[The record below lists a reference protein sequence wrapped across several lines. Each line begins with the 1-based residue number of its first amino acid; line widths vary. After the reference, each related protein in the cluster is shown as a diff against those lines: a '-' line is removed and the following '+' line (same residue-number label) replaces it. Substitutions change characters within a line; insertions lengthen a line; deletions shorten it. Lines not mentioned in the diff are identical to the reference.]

1 MGWQDVIMSSFC
13 HDAGGTESRVARPGG
28 HARHQSAR
36 LTTSGNTSYSLIGC
50 FATMPAPR
58 LAGLWAAA
66 HLNVCFDTM
75 PSFDWLFSCYVCSLI
90 DWIMSGSSS
99 DWLFCDTACSLIDCF
114 VTLPVLWL
122 AVLILCL
129 HLIGCFSAMPALWL
143 AGSWAA
149 DLLIGCFA
157 TMPSL
162 WLAGL
167 WAAALLIGCSAT
179 LPALWLAVLLLYLF

>member
-99 DWLFCDTACSLIDCF
+99 DWLFCYYAFSLIGWIVSGSSSDWLFCDTACSLI
-114 VTLPVLWL
+114 
-122 AVLILCL
+122 
-129 HLIGCFSAMPALWL
+129 
-143 AGSWAA
+143 
-149 DLLIGCFA
+149 GCFA
-157 TMPSL
+157 TIPFL
-162 WLAGL
+162 TLLANNKDDQKL
-167 WAAALLIGCSAT
+167 KNVLALVLQNKNANQMFHKKDIQCEHFQT
-179 LPALWLAVLLLYLF
+179 AVYFINKYKT